1 MYKKNRTQNGLK
13 KENKEETNKDIM
25 DFFVFDENENN
36 IIIEPE
42 KIKKE
47 KEEEEEKEKEKE
59 KEKEEEEDEEEED
72 KEEAEKEN
80 KIKVKYKVA
89 SYITAFKRP
98 DLYSPFGII
107 SGRKYKLKRNLEEN
121 EIKKDKDKESSSS
134 SDEKDEKECNEKI
147 KIVKVNRYYNSLDYD
162 ISLKCDICGQI
173 GHRKDN
179 CLNYNLKFC
188 CLCLSSL
195 HDDKNCDLV
204 KCFKCNKFG
213 HKAPKCPFIFDQLT
227 KCQRCKSANHIDREC
242 LMKPME
248 YSHKLLKKNMLTCFI
263 CGNSNHVLCS
273 LIEREF
279 PEIIKENYRNIY
291 KELLLSNKIDG
302 ENITLDET
310 DKDGNEKDKNKNK
323 KKKELKNDK
332 KKKKKKKRR
341 KIKKIK
347 TKKNI
352 FEDLKNEDIKF
363 TIFCSLCG
371 GRHRYEECK
380 QYNNSKYKKRF
391 GEKRKKSSKS
401 FLLKK
406 RSYNRNNN
414 KNNESNNKELNNF
427 NFW

>member
-1 MYKKNRTQNGLK
+1 MYKTNKTQNGLK
-13 KENKEETNKDIM
+13 KENNEETNKDIM

-42 KIKKE
+42 KIKSK
-47 KEEEEEKEKEKE
+47 KEKE
-59 KEKEEEEDEEEED
+59 KEKEEEDEEEEED
-72 KEEAEKEN
+72 KEETEKEN
-80 KIKVKYKVA
+80 KIKVNYKVS
-89 SYITAFKRP
+89 SYITALKRP

-121 EIKKDKDKESSSS
+121 EVKKDKESSSS
-134 SDEKDEKECNEKI
+134 SDEQDEKECNEKI
-147 KIVKVNRYYNSLDYD
+147 KTVKVNRYYNSLDYD

-204 KCFKCNKFG
+204 KCFKCNKLG
-213 HKAPKCPFIFDQLT
+213 HKAHKCPFIFDQLT
-227 KCQRCKSANHIDREC
+227 KCERCKSANHIDREC
-242 LMKPME
+242 LIKPME

-263 CGNSNHVLCS
+263 CGNLNHVLCS
-273 LIEREF
+273 LLEREF
-279 PEIIKENYRNIY
+279 PEIIRENYHNIY
-291 KELLLSNKIDG
+291 KELLLNNKNDEG
-302 ENITLDET
+302 NIPLNET
-310 DKDGNEKDKNKNK
+310 EKDANEKDKNKN
-323 KKKELKNDK
+323 ELKNDK
-332 KKKKKKKRR
+332 KKKKKKKKR
-341 KIKKIK
+341 KIKKI
-347 TKKNI
+347 KKNI

-380 QYNNSKYKKRF
+380 QYNFSKYKKRF
-391 GEKRKKSSKS
+391 GEKRKKLNKS

-406 RSYNRNNN
+406 RSYNGNNN
-414 KNNESNNKELNNF
+414 KSNENNKEINNS